1 MHFPLPRGSLPWV
14 RVHRDS
20 ALGRERPEMDL
31 PTQKP
36 QMLSQE
42 LSDLIQLT
50 SGWLTLAT
58 GSSYKASWEKTAGFG
73 L

>member
-42 LSDLIQLT
+42 LSDLL
-50 SGWLTLAT
+50 
-58 GSSYKASWEKTAGFG
+58 
-73 L
+73 